1 MSIISPADLEASPLA
16 DLHALASA
24 LGIDGFRRLRKDDLI
39 DAILARQGAT
49 ATPKRSR
56 SGTRRGAAG
65 DGADEAESPAED
77 EEPEADERPARS
89 SRSRRPRE
97 EETAEADERPA
108 RSSRSRRPRE
118 EETAEA
124 DERPARSSR
133 SRSPREEEETEEADE
148 RPARSGRSRRRRG
161 GRGRDAEEG
170 PREGA
175 GTPARREE
183 SEPAVERIA
192 EGVVELL
199 ANGSGFLR
207 VSESE
212 VSDDD
217 VYISAAQARRCE
229 LVAGDRISGP
239 VRAARRSERHPS
251 LIRVDTINGVP
262 ADEAV
267 IGTRVEEIDV
277 DFPNEQFT
285 FTDAAL
291 AALPSF
297 GRGSRV
303 LIFGA
308 PRSGRT
314 ALLARIAAALAASEG
329 LDVELLAV
337 GVRPEEL
344 TEYKEI
350 EHATS
355 TGLSFA
361 ASAEAQESAVEQ
373 AAERGRR
380 IALRGGNAVLLI
392 DTLDGLGHGA
402 MRRAI
407 AAARNLRG
415 AGSLTVI
422 ATARAPIGGETTVI
436 SLLPTGEF
444 PAIDESASGTLR
456 PELLVAAKPTR
467 VRKPRAPRAS
477 TAKPKAAP
485 AEAEVSEPTEPTA
498 EPTPG
503 ADTFDPG
510 GDLDL

>member
-39 DAILARQGAT
+39 DAILARQGAA

-56 SGTRRGAAG
+56 SGTRRGAAAG
-65 DGADEAESPAED
+65 DGADEAESAAED
-77 EEPEADERPARS
+77 EEPEAEERPARS

-97 EETAEADERPA
+97 EETAEAEERPA

-118 EETAEA
+118 EE
-124 DERPARSSR
+124 
-133 SRSPREEEETEEADE
+133 ETEETDE

-161 GRGRDAEEG
+161 GRGRDGEEG
-170 PREGA
+170 QREGA
-175 GTPARREE
+175 GPPARREE
-183 SEPAVERIA
+183 SEPMAERIA

-212 VSDDD
+212 ISDDD

-229 LVAGDRISGP
+229 LVAGDRVSGP

-251 LIRVDTINGVP
+251 LIRVDTINDVP

-277 DFPNEQFT
+277 DFPNELFT

-291 AALPSF
+291 AALPPF

-303 LIFGA
+303 LIFGP

-314 ALLARIAAALAASEG
+314 ALLARIATALAASDG
-329 LDVELLAV
+329 FDVELLAV

-355 TGLSFA
+355 TGLSFS

-444 PAIDESASGTLR
+444 PSIDETVSGTLR

-467 VRKPRAPRAS
+467 VRKPRAPRSS
-477 TAKPKAAP
+477 TAKPKTPP
-485 AEAEVSEPTEPTA
+485 AEAEASEPTEPPA

>member
-39 DAILARQGAT
+39 DAILARQGAA

-56 SGTRRGAAG
+56 SGTRRAAAAS
-65 DGADEAESPAED
+65 DGADEAESAAED

-97 EETAEADERPA
+97 EETAAAEERPA
-108 RSSRSRRPRE
+108 RSSRSRRPP
-118 EETAEA
+118 
-124 DERPARSSR
+124 D
-133 SRSPREEEETEEADE
+133 EEEETEEAEE

-161 GRGRDAEEG
+161 GRGRDGEEG
-170 PREGA
+170 QREGA
-175 GTPARREE
+175 GPPARREE
-183 SEPAVERIA
+183 SEPAAERIA

-212 VSDDD
+212 TSDDD

-229 LVAGDRISGP
+229 LVAGDRVSGP

-277 DFPNEQFT
+277 DFPNELFT

-291 AALPSF
+291 AALPPF

-303 LIFGA
+303 LIFGP

-314 ALLARIAAALAASEG
+314 ALLARIATALAANDG
-329 LDVELLAV
+329 LEVELLAV

-344 TEYKEI
+344 TEYKEVT
-350 EHATS
+350 HATS
-355 TGLSFA
+355 TGLSFS
-361 ASAEAQESAVEQ
+361 ASAETQEAAVEQ

-422 ATARAPIGGETTVI
+422 ATARALIGGETTVI

-444 PAIDESASGTLR
+444 PSIDETVSGTLR
-456 PELLVAAKPTR
+456 PELLVAPKPAR

-477 TAKPKAAP
+477 TAKPKTAP
-485 AEAEVSEPTEPTA
+485 AEPEPSEPSA
-498 EPTPG
+498 ESTSE
-503 ADTFDPG
+503 ADPLDSA

>member
-39 DAILARQGAT
+39 DAILARQGAA

-56 SGTRRGAAG
+56 SGTRRATAAG
-65 DGADEAESPAED
+65 DGADEAESAAED
-77 EEPEADERPARS
+77 EESEAEERPARA
-89 SRSRRPRE
+89 SRSRRPR

-108 RSSRSRRPRE
+108 R
-118 EETAEA
+118 A
-124 DERPARSSR
+124 SR

-161 GRGRDAEEG
+161 GRGRDGEEG
-170 PREGA
+170 QREGA

-183 SEPAVERIA
+183 SEPAAERIA

-212 VSDDD
+212 ISDDD

-229 LVAGDRISGP
+229 LVAGDRVSGP

-277 DFPNEQFT
+277 DFPNELFT

-291 AALPSF
+291 AALPPF

-303 LIFGA
+303 LIFGP

-314 ALLARIAAALAASEG
+314 ALLARIATALAASDG

-355 TGLSFA
+355 TGLSFS

-392 DTLDGLGHGA
+392 DTLDGLGHSA

-444 PAIDESASGTLR
+444 PSIEEGVSGTLR
-456 PELLVAAKPTR
+456 PELLVAAKPAR

-477 TAKPKAAP
+477 TAKPKTPP
-485 AEAEVSEPTEPTA
+485 AEPEPSEPSA
-498 EPTPG
+498 ESTSE
-503 ADTFDPG
+503 ADPLDST